1 MYPALCICFHQIH
14 GVRTLE
20 LSLIMSSLSL
30 AVTWTHGR
38 LYHNCIHIPS
48 TLNWRWLMIKIW
60 WNFLAFCLDVIVALS
75 CVCRVSFGLTQ
86 ALACCTS
93 YCTHLGLGGCSL
105 FHLYNVLGN
114 SYGRFLIFKRV
125 IKLAVAGKVTDLI
138 VPSFKRMDAFLL
150 EWNIGESD
158 KRDLFLS
165 ATNILKDQ
173 KG

>member
-1 MYPALCICFHQIH
+1 MVEFSSFLSGRHCCFVMCLQ
-14 GVRTLE
+14 
-20 LSLIMSSLSL
+20 S
-30 AVTWTHGR
+30 
-38 LYHNCIHIPS
+38 
-48 TLNWRWLMIKIW
+48 
-60 WNFLAFCLDVIVALS
+60 FLV
-75 CVCRVSFGLTQ
+75 LTQ
-86 ALACCTS
+86 ALARIAS
-93 YCTHLGLGGCSL
+93 YCTGSGLGGCSL